1 MSTPPELR
9 TRSSNPVSP
18 WVRLVAWSL
27 ALLTAA
33 GAEAATAA
41 ATPSRE
47 YEIKAA
53 FLYNFT
59 KFVEW
64 PAASFPDATAP
75 IVIGVLGDSPFAA
88 ALERVVHDRT
98 VNGRAIAVR
107 RVESLE
113 ELATAHVLFVASTE
127 EARFGSLEPTIET
140 SPILTVGESEFFASL
155 GGVVTFVVQDDK
167 VRFEV
172 NASSADHAGLKISA
186 QLLKLATTVRRS
198 RRWAY

>member
-1 MSTPPELR
+1 MR
-9 TRSSNPVSP
+9 TMRHLPATLAVSP
-18 WVRLVAWSL
+18 WVRLIAWSL
-27 ALLTAA
+27 ALLAA
-33 GAEAATAA
+33 TGAEAAPA
-41 ATPSRE
+41 ATASRE

-64 PAASFPDATAP
+64 PAGSFPDAHAP
-75 IVIGVLGDSPFAA
+75 LVIGVLGDSPFAA

-98 VNGRAIAVR
+98 VNGRAIIVR
-107 RVESLE
+107 RVESLA
-113 ELATAHVLFVASTE
+113 ELASAHVLFVASAE

-155 GGVVTFVVQDDK
+155 GGVVTFVLQDDK

-172 NASSADHAGLKISA
+172 NTSSADHAGLKISA
-186 QLLKLATTVRRS
+186 QLLKLAASVRRS